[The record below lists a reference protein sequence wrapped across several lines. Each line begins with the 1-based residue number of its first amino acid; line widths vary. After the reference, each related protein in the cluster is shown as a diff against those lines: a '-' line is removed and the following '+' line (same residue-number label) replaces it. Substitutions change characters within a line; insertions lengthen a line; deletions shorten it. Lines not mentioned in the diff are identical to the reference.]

1 MKKTLMLLC
10 LCLAL
15 LLPVQA
21 QTFRGWYRGLERRG
35 VKVSAGIWDLHSGK
49 SLEGHQTNLAL
60 VPASTTK
67 VVSTYALLRSLKPN
81 TVVETELWGA
91 LAGDTVLGDLVFK
104 GAGDPL
110 LTSER
115 LRVLAQELKGRGIL
129 RIQGS
134 IRLDQSAF
142 DGQRYGTG
150 WENTSTDTTPPILPL
165 SVNFNRDD
173 RGQILHD
180 PEPFAVETITRIFRE
195 MGLQIQ
201 AEPDPGGELVKLLA
215 FPSPPMRSL
224 VQDINKYSN
233 NFMIEMLV
241 KRLGDGNWPTGIE
254 RMQAFYREI
263 LKLDAEKIAITDGS
277 GLSKE
282 NRLSARTLVTV
293 LRSAWN
299 DFEVGP
305 EFVASLK
312 IIGGEPWELSV
323 KDPNLAR
330 RIRCK
335 TGHLA
340 GVTAVCGYLQTR
352 EGKLRVFAI
361 LLNGN
366 ARNDDVWSMVSRWA
380 N

>member
-10 LCLAL
+10 LGLAL
-15 LLPVQA
+15 LLPAQA

-91 LAGDTVLGDLVFK
+91 LVGDAVLGDLVFK

-142 DGQRYGTG
+142 DDQRYGTG

-195 MGLQIQ
+195 MGLQVLG
-201 AEPDPGGELVKLLA
+201 EPDPGGEQVKLLA

-241 KRLGDGNWPTGIE
+241 KRFGDGSWPTGIE
-254 RMQAFYREI
+254 RVQAFYQET
-263 LKLDAEKIAITDGS
+263 LKLDADKIAITDGS

-352 EGKLRVFAI
+352 QGKLRVFAI

>member
-10 LCLAL
+10 LGLTL
-15 LLPVQA
+15 LLPAQA

-91 LAGDTVLGDLVFK
+91 LVGDTILGDLVFK

-129 RIQGS
+129 RVQGS

-201 AEPDPGGELVKLLA
+201 GEPDLGGERVKLLA

>member
-1 MKKTLMLLC
+1 MKKHFLSVLMF
-10 LCLAL
+10 LAVM
-15 LLPVQA
+15 LPVRA
-21 QTFRGWYRGLERRG
+21 QEFQGWIKRMEGRGL
-35 VKVSAGIWDLHSGK
+35 KVSAGIWELDSGK
-49 SLEGHQTNLAL
+49 LLEGYQTALAL
-60 VPASTTK
+60 TPASTTK
-67 VVSTYALLRSLKPN
+67 VVTTYALLRSMKPN
-81 TVVETELWGA
+81 TVVETELWGT
-91 LAGDTVLGDLVFK
+91 LAGDTVTGDLVLK
-104 GAGDPL
+104 GAGDPF

-115 LRVLAQELKGRGIL
+115 LWLLAQDLKGRGII
-129 RIQGS
+129 RVMGS

-142 DGQRYGTG
+142 DSQRYGNG
-150 WENTSTDTTPPILPL
+150 WENTSSNTTPPILPL

-180 PEPFAVETITRIFRE
+180 PEPLAVETITRIFRE
-195 MGLQIQ
+195 TGVQILGQ
-201 AEPDPGGELVKLLA
+201 PSKEGEMTKLLA
-215 FPSPPMRSL
+215 FPSPPLRTL
-224 VQDINKYSN
+224 VQDINKFSN

-241 KRLGDGNWPTGIE
+241 KRLGDGNWPKGIQ
-254 RMQAFYREI
+254 RIQTFYKDV
-263 LKLDAEKIAITDGS
+263 LDLDASQISITDGS

-293 LRSAWN
+293 LRSAWK

-335 TGHLA
+335 TGALT
-340 GVTAVCGYLQTR
+340 GVVSVCGYLQTMD
-352 EGKLRVFAI
+352 GKLRVFAI
-361 LLNGN
+361 ILNGN
-366 ARNDDVWSMVSRWA
+366 AKHEDVWAMVSTWA